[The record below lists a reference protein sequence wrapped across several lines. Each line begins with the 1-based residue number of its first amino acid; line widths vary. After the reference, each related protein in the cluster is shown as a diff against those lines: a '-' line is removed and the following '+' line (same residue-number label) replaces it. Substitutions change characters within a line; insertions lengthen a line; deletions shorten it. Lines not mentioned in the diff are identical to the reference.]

1 MHKLGIAQEIID
13 LTTEYVRGARVKRVW
28 RRPLRYSERIWVFV
42 AYIRSVSRV
51 FISFQSYGISTNYM
65 HNNQYLQKTSIN

>member
-28 RRPLRYSERIWVFV
+28 RRPRRTRASGRCGAW
-42 AYIRSVSRV
+42 A
-51 FISFQSYGISTNYM
+51 
-65 HNNQYLQKTSIN
+65 